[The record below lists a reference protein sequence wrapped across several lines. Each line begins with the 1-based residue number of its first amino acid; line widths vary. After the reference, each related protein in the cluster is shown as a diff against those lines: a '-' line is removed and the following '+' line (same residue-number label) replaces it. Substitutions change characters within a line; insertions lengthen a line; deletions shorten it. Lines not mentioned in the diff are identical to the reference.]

1 MGPRMLGDD
10 VGQPHGGQPQGS
22 ALQDDFRWS
31 VRMAD
36 STLRRYPVSL
46 MRWRYEDGFL
56 MRAIEQIGWR
66 AGNPPGGEEVV
77 RCRQA
82 VLDYTGRFVDGDGHI
97 ATYQLSDYN
106 LDQVMPGRLL
116 FEVYRAN
123 GEERYRRAIALLVEQ
138 LRLQPRTRAGGFW
151 HKLIYP
157 YQMWLD
163 GIYMGCPFYAQY
175 AATFDEPAAF
185 DDVVHQIV
193 TIEEQTR
200 DPATGLLYHAWD
212 ESRQQR
218 WSDPHTGRSPN
229 YWCRAMGWFVMALV
243 DVLDYLPA
251 HHPGY
256 DTIVDILE
264 RAMDALLEVQDPA
277 TGLWRQV
284 LDQGNRQGNY
294 FEASGACMIVYAMA
308 KGARTGRLPGCWL
321 DTARLSYRQIVDHFV
336 RVGDRGEIHLH
347 GTCGVAGLGGDP
359 YRDGSYEYYTGEPVV
374 TDEPKG
380 VAAFILASIEI
391 EE

>member
-1 MGPRMLGDD
+1 MK
-10 VGQPHGGQPQGS
+10 
-22 ALQDDFRWS
+22 
-31 VRMAD
+31 
-36 STLRRYPVSL
+36 
-46 MRWRYEDGFL
+46 
-56 MRAIEQIGWR
+56 AIEQAALR
-66 AGNPPGGEEVV
+66 TGNAPGGEGDA
-77 RCRQA
+77 RCWQA
-82 VLDYTGRFVDGDGHI
+82 VLAYTGRFVDGCGNI

-116 FEVYRAN
+116 FGVHRA
-123 GEERYRRAIALLVEQ
+123 ESDERYRRAIALLVGQ

-175 AATFDEPAAF
+175 AAAFDEPVAF

-229 YWCRAMGWFVMALV
+229 FWCRAMGWFVMALV

-256 DTIVDILE
+256 DTIVGILE
-264 RAMDALLEVQDPA
+264 RAMDALLAVQDPA

-284 LDQGNRQGNY
+284 LDQGERPGNY
-294 FEASGACMIVYAMA
+294 LEASGACMIVYAMA
-308 KGARTGRLPGCWL
+308 KGARTGRLRGARTGRLPGCWL
-321 DTARLSYRQIVDHFV
+321 DTARLSYRQIIDHFV
-336 RVGDRGEIHLH
+336 RVDDRGEVHLH
-347 GTCGVAGLGGDP
+347 GTCGMAGLGGDP
-359 YRDGSYEYYTGEPVV
+359 YRDGSYEYYIGEPVI

-380 VAAFILASIEI
+380 VGAFILASVEI
-391 EE
+391 EDCGLQRGVVQGAQ